1 MNSTIL
7 RTATRFLLPLLLLF
21 ALVIFLQGH
30 NKPGGGFIGG
40 LVAAAAFSL
49 HALAFDPRETRRML
63 VVDLR
68 TLIGA
73 GLSIALASAVAPLA
87 VGKPFFKGLW
97 TEVEIGGN
105 LLHLGTPLLFDL
117 GVFLLVVGVAM
128 LMVLTL
134 LEPAGRRSGGAA

>member
-1 MNSTIL
+1 MKSTIL

-30 NKPGGGFIGG
+30 NKPGGGFVGG

-49 HALAFDPRETRRML
+49 HALAFDARETRRML

-73 GLSIALASAVAPLA
+73 GLLVALASAIMPLF
-87 VGKPFFKGLW
+87 VGQPFFKGLW
-97 TEVEIGGN
+97 TSVEIGGN
-105 LLHLGTPLLFDL
+105 ELHLGTPLLFDL
-117 GVFLLVVGVAM
+117 GVFLLVVGVAR
-128 LMVLTL
+128 LIVL
-134 LEPAGRRSGGAA
+134 

>member
-1 MNSTIL
+1 MKSTIL

-30 NKPGGGFIGG
+30 NKPGGGFVGG

-49 HALAFDPRETRRML
+49 HALAFDARETRRML

-73 GLSIALASAVAPLA
+73 GLLVALTSAIMPLF
-87 VGKPFFKGLW
+87 VGQPFFKGLW
-97 TEVEIGGN
+97 TSVEIGGN
-105 LLHLGTPLLFDL
+105 ELHLGTPLLFDL

-134 LEPAGRRSGGAA
+134 LEPAGRRAGGSA

>member
-1 MNSTIL
+1 MKSTIL

-30 NKPGGGFIGG
+30 NKPGGGFVGG

-49 HALAFDPRETRRML
+49 HALAFDARETRRML

-73 GLSIALASAVAPLA
+73 GLLVALASAILPLF
-87 VGKPFFKGLW
+87 VGQPFFKGLW
-97 TEVEIGGN
+97 TTIEVGGN
-105 LLHLGTPLLFDL
+105 EIHLGTPLLFDL

-134 LEPAGRRSGGAA
+134 LEPAGRRAGGSA

>member
-49 HALAFDPRETRRML
+49 HALAFDARETRRML

-73 GLSIALASAVAPLA
+73 GLLVALASAVLPLFL
-87 VGKPFFKGLW
+87 GKPFFKGLW
-97 TEVEIGGN
+97 TTVEIGGN
-105 LLHLGTPLLFDL
+105 ELHLGTPLLFDL
-117 GVFLLVVGVAM
+117 GVFLLVVGIAM

-134 LEPAGRRSGGAA
+134 LEPAGRRAGGSA

>member
-7 RTATRFLLPLLLLF
+7 RTATRFLLPLLLLL
-21 ALVIFLQGH
+21 ALLIFLQGH

-49 HALAFDPRETRRML
+49 HALAFDARATRRL
-63 VVDLR
+63 LGIDLR

-73 GLSIALASAVAPLA
+73 GLLVALSAALLPLA
-87 VGKPFFKGLW
+87 FGKPFFQGLW
-97 TEVEIGGN
+97 TEVEIDGN

-117 GVFLLVVGVAM
+117 GVFLLVVGIAM

-134 LEPAGRRSGGAA
+134 LEPAGRRGGGAA